1 MVALVQ
7 SARASLNMA
16 YFGRAEKMSP
26 EEVKQNFL
34 DAEHSVQLAAK
45 LCPKAKD
52 VKQMQT
58 LLQQY
63 RKILYGK

>member
-7 SARASLNMA
+7 SARASLNKA
-16 YFGRAEKMSP
+16 YFGKAEKMP
-26 EEVKQNFL
+26 PDEVRQNYL
-34 DAEHSVQLAAK
+34 DAENALLLAAK
-45 LCPKAKD
+45 LCPKAED
-52 VKQMQT
+52 VKLMQA